1 MLLEQDFRRVLKLF
15 ELDQGLS
22 DDIDCLHEAL
32 HAFPEVR
39 DRVFQLMPELS
50 GERYL
55 VLRERFYNF
64 GRTRRML
71 L

>member
-15 ELDQGLS
+15 ELDKSLTY
-22 DDIDCLHEAL
+22 DIDCLHEAL
-32 HAFPEVR
+32 HAFPEIR
-39 DRVFQLMPELS
+39 DRVFQLMSELCS
-50 GERYL
+50 ERHFVLGER
-55 VLRERFYNF
+55 FDNF

>member
-15 ELDQGLS
+15 ELDKGLS
-22 DDIDCLHEAL
+22 DDIDCLHKAL

-39 DRVFQLMPELS
+39 DRVFQLMSQLGS
-50 GERYL
+50 ERYF
-55 VLRERFYNF
+55 VLRERFDNF